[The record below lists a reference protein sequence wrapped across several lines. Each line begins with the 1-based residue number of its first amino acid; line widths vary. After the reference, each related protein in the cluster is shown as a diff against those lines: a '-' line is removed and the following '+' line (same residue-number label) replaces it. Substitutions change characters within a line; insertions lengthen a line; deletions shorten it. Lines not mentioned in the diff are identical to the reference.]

1 MVESLISKCALGQM
15 TVQWLNGTFK
25 ECLHCEHCHPGRGLY
40 PHKCG
45 DTVTFPPQIECK
57 KCESGKTFSDAYDSS
72 RCKLC
77 HSCAEHEVVTK
88 TCTLTSDT
96 KCSKTCNSE
105 YFFSSSQ
112 QVCKKCS
119 YCCLDGKDEEQ
130 PQCINK
136 GLKAANRY
144 CSPRPD
150 RTCTPST
157 PTGTAISTESKSS
170 TKRTPTGSVTPTG
183 SGTPTLSSV
192 TPTGSV
198 VYTVP
203 LSSSPKH
210 PNEPA
215 SQQQN
220 WKLSLILSSVGLGS
234 LFLCIILGAIYCL
247 RKKIC
252 RRRNRDCNLRN
263 TSNVREESVWIEKK
277 ENKFI
282 IGKFFICVSKGFHL
296 IVRGNYN

>member
-1 MVESLISKCALGQM
+1 M
-15 TVQWLNGTFK
+15 TVQWPNGTFK
-25 ECLHCEHCHPGRGLY
+25 ECLHCAECQPGRGLY

-45 DTVTFPPQIECK
+45 ETVTFPVIIECK
-57 KCESGKTFSDAYDSS
+57 KCESGKTFSDTYDSS
-72 RCKLC
+72 SCRFCQL
-77 HSCAEHEVVTK
+77 CAEHEDVTK
-88 TCTLTSDT
+88 ECTPSSDT
-96 KCSKTCNSE
+96 KCNKTCNSG
-105 YFFSSSQ
+105 YFFSEPQ
-112 QVCKKCS
+112 HVCKRCS

-130 PQCINK
+130 SECINK
-136 GLKAANRY
+136 GLKAANQY

-150 RTCTPST
+150 RTCTPSI

-170 TKRTPTGSVTPTG
+170 TKHTPTGSVTPKG

-215 SQQQN
+215 SQQKN

-247 RKKIC
+247 RKKIW

-277 ENKFI
+277 GNKL
-282 IGKFFICVSKGFHL
+282 IGKFLICVYKCFHF
-296 IVRGNYN
+296 IVRGNYY